1 MKKFRLIIRVVFI
14 VFIVLSILIG
24 ANDEKLIKEG
34 FSFLWSKGVFTFYEN
49 MKTWGLIGLIIIT
62 IQFTLEYIQIISL
75 KRKLSAKEG
84 EVLQLKAQLYD
95 KQSNETS
102 AVGAQKEAEPATK
115 QIDKEADKED

>member
-1 MKKFRLIIRVVFI
+1 MKKFRLIIRIAFLL
-14 VFIVLSILIG
+14 FIVLSILIG

-34 FSFLWSKGVFTFYEN
+34 FSFLWNKGVFTFYEN
-49 MKTWGLIGLIIIT
+49 MKTWGLIGLVIIT

-75 KRKLSAKEG
+75 KSKLSGKEG

-102 AVGAQKEAEPATK
+102 SVDAQNEVEPTTK
-115 QIDKEADKED
+115 QKDREADKED